1 MKSAFRYFAV
11 VISFVLLGTVAA
23 PPGLA
28 QDQSTQSPP
37 QQDQSTPDQQ
47 KPEKQKKE
55 KKKGGGFFS
64 GLKAVSGSGS
74 EQQEATRTAGS
85 KTVGEGAQIGDAQ
98 PTAADRQA
106 VSAME
111 GYSVPAPEVKKF
123 QDDGKLKSKQ

>member
-1 MKSAFRYFAV
+1 MKSAFRFFAV

-37 QQDQSTPDQQ
+37 QQDQSQQ
-47 KPEKQKKE
+47 WQQTEKE
-55 KKKGGGFFS
+55 KKKKRGGGFF
-64 GLKAVSGSGS
+64 GGMKAITGSSS
-74 EQQEATRTAGS
+74 EQTSATASAGT
-85 KTVGEGAQIGDAQ
+85 KGVGEGAQIGDAQ

-111 GYSVPAPEVKKF
+111 TYSVPAPEVKKF
-123 QDDGKLKSKQ
+123 QDDGKLKSK